1 MLENTR
7 GSKITIRPILRII
20 KHRSSTDKV
29 EKPEHAVIVVF
40 LVSVRGA
47 VLEAEFILLSP
58 LTVSVP
64 LLKFIFILRQV
75 VQLLFSQPLLKM
87 LWLGAHYLNWQFGV
101 SPWPHFSNCHD
112 SDIICMNF
120 VASTQFV
127 WVEILPEQAL

>member
-29 EKPEHAVIVVF
+29 AKPEHAFVVGF

-64 LLKFIFILRQV
+64 LLKFILIL
-75 VQLLFSQPLLKM
+75 
-87 LWLGAHYLNWQFGV
+87 
-101 SPWPHFSNCHD
+101 
-112 SDIICMNF
+112 
-120 VASTQFV
+120 
-127 WVEILPEQAL
+127 

>member
-7 GSKITIRPILRII
+7 GNKITIRPILRTI

-29 EKPEHAVIVVF
+29 AKPEHAIVVGF

-58 LTVSVP
+58 LTVLVS

-75 VQLLFSQPLLKM
+75 VQRLFSQTLL
-87 LWLGAHYLNWQFGV
+87 
-101 SPWPHFSNCHD
+101 
-112 SDIICMNF
+112 
-120 VASTQFV
+120 
-127 WVEILPEQAL
+127 

>member
-7 GSKITIRPILRII
+7 GNKITIRPILRIT

-29 EKPEHAVIVVF
+29 AKPKHAVVVVF

-75 VQLLFSQPLLKM
+75 VQRLFSQTLL
-87 LWLGAHYLNWQFGV
+87 
-101 SPWPHFSNCHD
+101 
-112 SDIICMNF
+112 
-120 VASTQFV
+120 
-127 WVEILPEQAL
+127 

>member
-7 GSKITIRPILRII
+7 GNKITIRPMLRII

-29 EKPEHAVIVVF
+29 VKPEHAVVVGF

-75 VQLLFSQPLLKM
+75 VQRLFSQILL
-87 LWLGAHYLNWQFGV
+87 
-101 SPWPHFSNCHD
+101 
-112 SDIICMNF
+112 
-120 VASTQFV
+120 
-127 WVEILPEQAL
+127 

>member
-7 GSKITIRPILRII
+7 GNKITIRPIFRTI

-29 EKPEHAVIVVF
+29 AKPEHAVLVCF

-75 VQLLFSQPLLKM
+75 VQRLFSQILL
-87 LWLGAHYLNWQFGV
+87 
-101 SPWPHFSNCHD
+101 
-112 SDIICMNF
+112 
-120 VASTQFV
+120 
-127 WVEILPEQAL
+127 